1 MARGTGKEM
10 ERRGW
15 EVGVEG
21 MSERV
26 ARVARVEVWEMLR
39 WAMRRA

>member
-26 ARVARVEVWEMLR
+26 ARVEVWEMLR